1 MDSLWS
7 PHWQSLKIKNN
18 AAEVRVPTKLYQ
30 QPLETTVQPF
40 HHKPVLQ
47 PVPDSGKRYRKVKSL
62 NQKTY
67 NHPPPLFQ
75 SRPVPL
81 SKDSHV
87 AASEY
92 QERRDHEEST
102 GPVHTFVKTDKHAH
116 FKWGVRHH
124 VGH

>member
-1 MDSLWS
+1 MMDSLWS
-7 PHWQSLKIKNN
+7 PHWQSQKTRTN
-18 AAEVRVPTKLYQ
+18 AAEGRVVPTELYQ
-30 QPLETTVQPF
+30 QPLEDTVQPIQ
-40 HHKPVLQ
+40 HNPVLQ
-47 PVPDSGKRYRKVKSL
+47 TDQGSGKRYRKVKSL
-62 NQKTY
+62 PQSFNG
-67 NHPPPLFQ
+67 PPFQ

-81 SKDSHV
+81 STDSRG

-92 QERRDHEEST
+92 LERGDHEGSA

>member
-7 PHWQSLKIKNN
+7 PHWQSQKIKPN
-18 AAEVRVPTKLYQ
+18 AAEGRAVPTELYQ
-30 QPLETTVQPF
+30 QPLKDTVQPF
-40 HHKPVLQ
+40 HHDPALQ
-47 PVPDSGKRYRKVKSL
+47 TDQGSRKRYRKVKSL
-62 NQKTY
+62 PQSY
-67 NHPPPLFQ
+67 SGPPFQ

-81 SKDSHV
+81 SKDSHG

>member
-1 MDSLWS
+1 MMDSLWS
-7 PHWQSLKIKNN
+7 PHWQSQKIKTN
-18 AAEVRVPTKLYQ
+18 AAEGRAVPTELYQ
-30 QPLETTVQPF
+30 QPLEDTVQPF
-40 HHKPVLQ
+40 HHDPALQ
-47 PVPDSGKRYRKVKSL
+47 TDQGSRKRYRKVKSL
-62 NQKTY
+62 PQSY
-67 NHPPPLFQ
+67 SGPPFQ

-81 SKDSHV
+81 AKDSG